1 MLSKLRQ
8 GLRRLLGRARRDE
21 RGGVAVMVAVMLPV
35 LFGFAAFAID
45 GSHLYAQK
53 TMLQNTADAA
63 ARAAI
68 RKLPTLADV
77 RSRAIDL
84 AHQNMPVAAYGEVVT
99 DATIDTGHYENG
111 VFTATNSPGA
121 NAVRVVAARAVPL
134 SIASIFGMAT
144 ADVNAQAIA
153 LLTNS
158 QGYEACVLALEK
170 VETGIEINGNVS
182 IVMPTCALM
191 ANSTAVDAFEVNG
204 NSAYIEV
211 STIIT
216 VGGIDAHPSTLHLGN
231 PPITGASPAT
241 DPYGNLPTN
250 FNSLTS
256 RSCPGNKCENRTIQP
271 GRYTNQVT
279 FSGNVTLAPGQYY
292 FQGGIKMS
300 GQVNVTGTDVTVA
313 YSGNVKLSGNNVDFT
328 IKAPTASNSLAQG
341 INGVALYG
349 VGATAQLDINAS
361 DAYLDGAIYS
371 PAGFIDI
378 GGNGALAGCSQV
390 VAGTVR
396 MHGTPSARQ
405 SCENVP
411 LRGINVG
418 GSSSVAL
425 VQ

>member
-1 MLSKLRQ
+1 MTSRSRTHLKAF
-8 GLRRLLGRARRDE
+8 LGRLKREE
-21 RGGVAVMVAVMLPV
+21 RGGTAIMVALLLPV
-35 LFGFAAFAID
+35 LFGFAAFAVD

-77 RSRAIDL
+77 RLRAIAL
-84 AHQNMPVAAYGEVVT
+84 AEQNMPPAVYGDVVT
-99 DATIDTGHYENG
+99 NTTVDSGHYEAG
-111 VFTATNSPGA
+111 VFTVTNSPGA
-121 NAVRVVAARAVPL
+121 NAVRVIATRDVPL
-134 SIASIFGMAT
+134 SIGAVFGMT
-144 ADVNAQAIA
+144 TSTVDAQAIA
-153 LLTNS
+153 LLTNL

-216 VGGIDAHPSTLHLGN
+216 VGGIDAHPNTLHLAN

-241 DPYGNLPTN
+241 DPYGNLPTS
-250 FNSLTS
+250 FTGLTS
-256 RSCPGNKCENRTIQP
+256 RSCPGNKCQDRTIQP

-279 FSGNVTLAPGQYY
+279 FSGDVTLAPGMYY

-300 GQVNVTGTDVTVA
+300 GQVNVTGTDVTMA

-328 IKAPTASNSLAQG
+328 IKAPKTASTLAQG

-349 VGATAQLDINAS
+349 LGTTAQLDINAS

-371 PAGFIDI
+371 PQGFIDI
-378 GGNGALAGCSQV
+378 GGNGALSGCSQV

-418 GSSSVAL
+418 GGSSVAL
-425 VQ
+425 VE

>member
-1 MLSKLRQ
+1 MLSKIGQ
-8 GLRRLLGRARRDE
+8 GLWRLLGRARRDE
-21 RGGVAVMVAVMLPV
+21 RGGVAVMVAVLLPV

-77 RSRAIDL
+77 RNRAIEL
-84 AHQNMPVAAYGEVVT
+84 AHQNMPATTFGEVVT
-99 DATIDTGHYENG
+99 TATVDSGHYENG
-111 VFTATNSPGA
+111 VFTVTNSPGA
-121 NAVRVVAARAVPL
+121 NAVRVIAQRAVPL
-134 SIASIFGMAT
+134 SIGAIFGMTT
-144 ADVNAQAIA
+144 AEVDAQAIA
-153 LLTNS
+153 LLTNNA
-158 QGYEACVLALEK
+158 GYEACVLALEK

-211 STIIT
+211 ATIIT
-216 VGGIDAHPSTLHLGN
+216 VGGIDAHPSTLNLGN

-250 FNSLTS
+250 FSSLTA
-256 RSCPGNKCENRTIQP
+256 RSCSGNKCSGTIQP
-271 GRYTNQVT
+271 GRYANQVT
-279 FSGNVTLAPGQYY
+279 FQGNVTLAPGQYY

-300 GQVNVTGTDVTVA
+300 GQVNVTGTNVTVA
-313 YSGNVKLSGNNVDFT
+313 YSGNVKMSGNNVDFT
-328 IKAPTASNSLAQG
+328 IRAPTASNSLAQG

-378 GGNGALAGCSQV
+378 GGNGALSGCSQV